1 MEESEMNTSSDDGTL
16 RYRFDHRE
24 DAEHAC
30 AQIRDAVP
38 ACIPRLGV
46 TADYYVVTVTDLA
59 PDWTAAARAILVDLG
74 GEAAEFPEGTA
85 PRRSQPGFSDAAP
98 GIVPEAT
105 DFSAEAIVDYEDA
118 GGRFAQQLDRAPD
131 KPRSDRG

>member
-1 MEESEMNTSSDDGTL
+1 MDTSSDQAAL
-16 RYRFDHRE
+16 RARFDHRQ

-38 ACIPRLGV
+38 GCIARLGV
-46 TADYYVVTVTDLA
+46 TGGSYVVTVTDLA
-59 PDWTAAARAILVDLG
+59 PDWTAAARSILADLG
-74 GEAAEFPEGTA
+74 GAAAEFPAGTA

-105 DFSAEAIVDYEDA
+105 DFSAEAIAD
-118 GGRFAQQLDRAPD
+118 
-131 KPRSDRG
+131 